1 MSPDHAKE
9 GNLMRNQPQKLDE
22 GRLSIW
28 TKLVYGSGDW
38 GMASFN
44 TLRQIFYIIFLVD
57 VVGLEPRLASL
68 GVFVGII
75 WDAINDPLV
84 GALSDR
90 VRTRWGRRRP
100 FLLFFAIPFGLAFL
114 IMWWAPPWQ
123 NQVVLLIHVTL
134 AFMISDTLQ
143 TLIVVPFLSLTPE
156 LTEDYD
162 ERTSLSGYS
171 MIFNLV
177 ASIVTAMAAPEIQ
190 DAMISAGSTAQQ
202 GYLVTAALFGGLAAL
217 PFLLMFFVLRE
228 RKEYTETDAE
238 RPGMGEIIRTLWANV
253 PFRFAALFYMLNWI
267 TFDLV
272 ALVLPF
278 YLVYWVARGDL
289 LAKANLFGIELAIES
304 AVLGILLIIALVAIP
319 LWTWISRRFDKRRAY
334 IGGMVFWAVVQLFIF
349 SIPQGEITLVLWMAL
364 LAGISVSTAHVM
376 PEAIFPDVME
386 WDELLTRK
394 RREGIYYGSKNF
406 LRKLAS
412 AFATSLALQVLGWF
426 GYQSPPADVT
436 QFAQTP
442 RALNAIRFLIG
453 PVGALLL
460 IASVISAW
468 FYPLSRGRHA
478 RVRRLLAR
486 RRGMDATRE

>member
-1 MSPDHAKE
+1 MSTQSPRVGE
-9 GNLMRNQPQKLDE
+9 E
-22 GRLSIW
+22 RLSIW

-44 TLRQIFYIIFLVD
+44 TLRQIFYIIFLTD
-57 VVGLEPRLASL
+57 VVGLEPRLASV
-68 GVFVGII
+68 GVFIGII

-100 FLLFFAIPFGLAFL
+100 FLLLFAIPFGLAFL
-114 IMWWAPPWQ
+114 LMWWAPPWQ
-123 NQVVLLIHVTL
+123 NQAVLLIHVTL
-134 AFMISDTLQ
+134 AFMISDTQ

-162 ERTSLSGYS
+162 ERTSLSAYR

-228 RKEYTETDAE
+228 RKEYLEAKAE
-238 RPGMGEIIRTLWANV
+238 KPGMREIIRTLWANV

-334 IGGMVFWAVVQLFIF
+334 IGGMIFWAVVQLFIF
-349 SIPQGEITLVLWMAL
+349 SIPQGEINLVLWMAA

-386 WDELLTRK
+386 WDELRTRK

-412 AFATSLALQVLGWF
+412 AFATFLALQVLGWF
-426 GYQSPPADVT
+426 GYQKPPEDVT
-436 QFAQTP
+436 QFTQTP
-442 RALNAIRFLIG
+442 QALNAIRFLIG
-453 PVGALLL
+453 PVGAILL
-460 IASVISAW
+460 IASVASIW
-468 FYPLSRGRHA
+468 FYPLGRRRHA

-486 RRGMDATRE
+486 RKSSDTTRE

>member
-1 MSPDHAKE
+1 MSNKSQEPEA
-9 GNLMRNQPQKLDE
+9 

-28 TKLVYGSGDW
+28 TKLAYGSGDW

-68 GVFVGII
+68 GLFVGII

-84 GALSDR
+84 GAISDR

-100 FLLFFAIPFGLAFL
+100 FLLLFAIPFGLAFL
-114 IMWWAPPWQ
+114 LMWWAPPWQ

-143 TLIVVPFLSLTPE
+143 TLVVVPFLSLTPE

-162 ERTSLSGYS
+162 ERTSLSGYR
-171 MIFNLV
+171 MVFNLV
-177 ASIVTAMAAPEIQ
+177 ASIITAMAAPEIQ
-190 DAMISAGSTAQQ
+190 DAMLSAGSTAQQ
-202 GYLVTAALFGGLAAL
+202 GYLVTASLFGGLAAL

-228 RKEYTETDAE
+228 RKESIEIEAE
-238 RPGMGEIIRTLWANV
+238 RPSTGEIIKALWANV
-253 PFRFAALFYMLNWI
+253 PYRFAALFYMLNWI

-278 YLVYWVARGDL
+278 FLVYWVARGNL
-289 LAKANLFGIELAIES
+289 LAKVNLFGIELAIES
-304 AVLGILLIIALVAIP
+304 AVLGILLIVALIAIP

-334 IGGMVFWAVVQLFIF
+334 IGGMVFWAVVQLFIY
-349 SIPQGEITLVLWMAL
+349 SIPQGEITLVMWMAV

-386 WDELLTRK
+386 WDELRTGK

-426 GYQSPPADVT
+426 GYQKPPADAT
-436 QFAQTP
+436 QFTQSTQ
-442 RALNAIRFLIG
+442 ALNAIRFLIG

-460 IASVISAW
+460 IASVASVW
-468 FYPLSRGRHA
+468 FYPLSRDRHA

-486 RRGMDATRE
+486 RRDMDAKRG

>member
-1 MSPDHAKE
+1 MSSQSK
-9 GNLMRNQPQKLDE
+9 KLE
-22 GRLSIW
+22 QGRLSIW
-28 TKLVYGSGDW
+28 TKLAYGSGDW

-44 TLRQIFYIIFLVD
+44 TLRQIFYIIFLTD
-57 VVGLEPRLASL
+57 VVGLEPRLASV
-68 GVFVGII
+68 GVFIGII

-84 GALSDR
+84 GAISDR

-100 FLLFFAIPFGLAFL
+100 FLLLFAIPFGLAFL
-114 IMWWAPPWQ
+114 LMWWAPPWQ

-162 ERTSLSGYS
+162 ERTSLSGYR
-171 MIFNLV
+171 MVFNLV

-228 RKEYTETDAE
+228 RKEYLEAEAE
-238 RPGMGEIIRTLWANV
+238 RPGMGEITRALWANM

-278 YLVYWVARGDL
+278 FLVYWVARGDL

-304 AVLGILLIIALVAIP
+304 AVLGILLIIALIAIP

-334 IGGMVFWAVVQLFIF
+334 IGGMAFWAVVQLFIF
-349 SIPQGEITLVLWMAL
+349 SIPQGEITLVLWMAV

-386 WDELLTRK
+386 WDELRTGK
-394 RREGIYYGSKNF
+394 RREGVYYGAKNF

-412 AFATSLALQVLGWF
+412 AFATFLALQILGWF
-426 GYQSPPADVT
+426 GYQSPPENVT

-442 RALNAIRFLIG
+442 QALNAIRFLIG
-453 PVGALLL
+453 PVGAMLL
-460 IASVISAW
+460 IASVASAW
-468 FYPLSRGRHA
+468 FYPLGRERHA
-478 RVRRLLAR
+478 RVRQLLAR
-486 RRGMDATRE
+486 RKGMDTSSE